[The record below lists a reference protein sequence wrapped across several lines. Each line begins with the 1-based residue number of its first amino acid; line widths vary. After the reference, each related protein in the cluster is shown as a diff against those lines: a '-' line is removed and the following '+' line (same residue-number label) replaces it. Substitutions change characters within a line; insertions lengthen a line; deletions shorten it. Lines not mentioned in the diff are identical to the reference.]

1 LFYDKTDII
10 TKLKTL
16 DMGDARERELN
27 NILKA
32 YNMLLYFS
40 GSMIM
45 YEPNEECILDFFSN
59 DILKTLPV
67 KSSNPR
73 FIKAASQ
80 LRNICEDKTLCLK
93 VIQDD
98 YRRLFADNS
107 HALVPVYESFYI
119 GKTVPK
125 TETHYENV
133 TEFFES
139 YGWHSKQ
146 RGRKA
151 DDHLGT
157 EILFLTALTDKLIT
171 FDDSVCRT
179 EMKKEIRRFLEN
191 HIFAWV
197 PEWSEM
203 IQAYSNTMCYKSI
216 ATLILACSEDIY
228 RLCDSNENK
237 QIYPDA
243 FRN

>member
-1 LFYDKTDII
+1 
-10 TKLKTL
+10 
-16 DMGDARERELN
+16 MDAASEKELN

-80 LRNICEDKTLCLK
+80 LRNVCEDKTVCLK

-98 YRRLFADNS
+98 YRRLFADDNL
-107 HALVPVYESFYI
+107 ALVPVYESFYI
-119 GKTVPK
+119 GNDVTG
-125 TETHYENV
+125 TNAQHENV

-139 YGWHSKQ
+139 YGWHSRH

-171 FDDSVCRT
+171 FDDSVCRI
-179 EMKKEIRRFLEN
+179 EMKKEIRRFIEN
-191 HIFAWV
+191 HIFDWV

-203 IQAYSNTMCYKSI
+203 MQAYSNTMCYKSI
-216 ATLILACSEDIY
+216 ATLILACTEDIY
-228 RLCDSNENK
+228 RLCDN
-237 QIYPDA
+237 
-243 FRN
+243 

>member
-1 LFYDKTDII
+1 MDAARDK
-10 TKLKTL
+10 
-16 DMGDARERELN
+16 ELN
-27 NILKA
+27 NLIKA

-80 LRNICEDKTLCLK
+80 LRNVCEDKTICLK

-98 YRRLFADNS
+98 YRRLFGDNGQS
-107 HALVPVYESFYI
+107 LVPVYESFYT
-119 GKTVPK
+119 GKAMPGVK
-125 TETHYENV
+125 AQNETV

-146 RGRKA
+146 RGRKP

-179 EMKKEIRRFLEN
+179 EMKKEIRRFIEN
-191 HIFAWV
+191 HIFTWV

-203 IQAYSNTMCYKSI
+203 IQAYSNTMSYKSI

-228 RLCDSNENK
+228 RLCDNNEQK
-237 QIYPDA
+237 QGFPEL